1 MMNSFLELVAKERA
15 RQINDEGYK
24 REHDD
29 EHTDGSLADAAAC
42 YAVSSSLYIFKV
54 RDDNPHNMRIKLL
67 DPVWPW
73 NESYFKK
80 DKHPRKKQL
89 IISAALL
96 MAEYD
101 RLEREEKKDT
111 RCKGCNYLLEKDGH
125 TWCGL
130 MGISMDAY
138 SARCDEYQLPPFAT
152 SEDNPILK
160 SFMRSSSE

>member
-1 MMNSFLELVAKERA
+1 MQNFLELVAKERA

-42 YAVSSSLYIFKV
+42 YAATKTLYFATQQNRCVPKSFFY
-54 RDDNPHNMRIKLL
+54 LY
-67 DPVWPW
+67 PW
-73 NESYFKK
+73 EPKYFKK

-101 RLEREEKKDT
+101 RLEREEKKGTRCRGCYSLKGIKPDIWCGEFGIPMNEDDT
-111 RCKGCNYLLEKDGH
+111 RCESYN
-125 TWCGL
+125 
-130 MGISMDAY
+130 
-138 SARCDEYQLPPFAT
+138 LPPFEA
-152 SEDNPILK
+152 SEDNPLFM
-160 SFMRSSSE
+160 SFMRSSRE

>member
-1 MMNSFLELVAKERA
+1 MQNFLELVAKERA

-42 YAVSSSLYIFKV
+42 YAANSEKIWQELKFFHKQFDYGKGGFDVKGKAVPLWKW
-54 RDDNPHNMRIKLL
+54 H
-67 DPVWPW
+67 
-73 NESYFKK
+73 ESYFKK

-101 RLEREEKKDT
+101 RLEREEQKQPQGDT
-111 RCKGCNYLLEKDGH
+111 NEIPQH
-125 TWCGL
+125 
-130 MGISMDAY
+130 
-138 SARCDEYQLPPFAT
+138 
-152 SEDNPILK
+152 
-160 SFMRSSSE
+160 

>member
-1 MMNSFLELVAKERA
+1 MNSFLELVAKERA

-42 YAVSSSLYIFKV
+42 YAANSLFIWEPVAVSEAGSRL
-54 RDDNPHNMRIKLL
+54 RD
-67 DPVWPW
+67 VWPW
-73 NESYFKK
+73 EPEYFKK
-80 DKHPRKKQL
+80 EKHPRKKQL
-89 IISAALL
+89 IISASLL

-138 SARCDEYQLPPFAT
+138 SARCDEYQLLPFET

-160 SFMRSSSE
+160 SFMRSSND

>member
-1 MMNSFLELVAKERA
+1 MPNFLELVAKERA

-29 EHTDGSLADAAAC
+29 EHKDGSLADAAAV
-42 YAVSSSLYIFKV
+42 YAATAKMIYEKPDI
-54 RDDNPHNMRIKLL
+54 HYYTE
-67 DPVWPW
+67 VWPW
-73 NESYFKK
+73 DGKWLKK

-89 IISAALL
+89 IIAAALL

-111 RCKGCNYLLEKDGH
+111 QCEGCNYLLEKDGH

-130 MGISMDAY
+130 TGVTEDKY
-138 SARCDEYQLPPFAT
+138 SIRCEQYQLPPFEAL
-152 SEDNPILK
+152 EDNPILK
-160 SFMRSSSE
+160 SFMKSSNQ